1 MKGGRRAKSH
11 SSSAAKGYMGVMY
24 TLQALRRSFG
34 GNADGTK
41 DIPGVLRLRYG
52 GVILDLLED
61 PVQAD
66 DKVEAVHDEADPNE
80 AYQRELFVAQRTADA
95 TRAIDAR

>member
-1 MKGGRRAKSH
+1 M
-11 SSSAAKGYMGVMY
+11 
-24 TLQALRRSFG
+24 
-34 GNADGTK
+34 
-41 DIPGVLRLRYG
+41 
-52 GVILDLLED
+52 ILDLLED

>member
-1 MKGGRRAKSH
+1 M
-11 SSSAAKGYMGVMY
+11 V
-24 TLQALRRSFG
+24 
-34 GNADGTK
+34 
-41 DIPGVLRLRYG
+41 
-52 GVILDLLED
+52 LDLLED